1 MNAGSTSGGCSRH
14 FSLRRRRS
22 RSRSRSSNPLCMATH
37 NRPNGPTPRHR
48 EGREPVS
55 GDVIVTV
62 TLNAALHVAYEVLA
76 PGETTPPRPPQ
87 LSFPGGPIPPDPPSG
102 GLPGPPYPPRPPR
115 PAPLSPPP
123 LR

>member
-37 NRPNGPTPRHR
+37 NRPNGPTPTHR
-48 EGREPVS
+48 EGGESLS

-62 TLNAALHVAYEVLA
+62 TLNAALHVAYDLLA
-76 PGETTPPRPPQ
+76 PGGTIPPRPP
-87 LSFPGGPIPPDPPSG
+87 LPFPPGGTIPPT
-102 GLPGPPYPPRPPR
+102 
-115 PAPLSPPP
+115 PPP
-123 LR
+123 P

>member
-14 FSLRRRRS
+14 FSLCRRRS

-62 TLNAALHVAYEVLA
+62 TLNAALHVAYTVLA
-76 PGETTPPRPPQ
+76 PGGTIPPRPPP
-87 LSFPGGPIPPDPPSG
+87 LLPPGGPTPPDPPWG
-102 GLPGPPYPPRPPR
+102 RPPPPPY
-115 PAPLSPPP
+115 
-123 LR
+123 